1 MKAIYADSLTEKIKD
16 RFCKDCARGKNCDTC
31 YAASV
36 LDLIQRE
43 PDIEEEDGKHF
54 AKVCFNCGKR
64 AVGWQHDY
72 SFADYGIE
80 GDGVVHVLQCNHCGA
95 ISSITVRRRKRME
108 VPKIKRCPF
117 CGEKADLRTDNE
129 EVWVECEECYAR
141 GPEFGLANNGGN
153 SNIEAVVA
161 CVNGWNE
168 RSVVEEEEED

>member
-1 MKAIYADSLTEKIKD
+1 MKKKTESISR
-16 RFCKDCARGKNCDTC
+16 RFAST
-31 YAASV
+31 AASERSDGSTITV
-36 LDLIQRE
+36 LRITE
-43 PDIEEEDGKHF
+43 S
-54 AKVCFNCGKR
+54 KVTE
-64 AVGWQHDY
+64 
-72 SFADYGIE
+72 SFTF
-80 GDGVVHVLQCNHCGA
+80 CNA
-95 ISSITVRRRKRME
+95 IIAARISSITVRRRKRME

-168 RSVVEEEEED
+168 RAVVEEEEED